1 MRTIRIIN
9 DIVIYFCFCFLAGT
23 GLMMEFSFVK
33 GAGPQY
39 VLSMGKKA
47 WETGHFW
54 VGVVAILAFILH
66 FCLNSRFFKNVL
78 KTRIVYILF
87 VIIGFGGAILLAVWP
102 TEKGEAT
109 APAGHGQ
116 RCRAW
121 HGQRRRAWHGQ
132 RRRNLQRAGLRAQ
145 FGSQIIL
152 FATPQIIIGGA
163 KLGKTEFP
171 RASQAKSLLYS
182 FFILRGKIISPLF
195 IHPLH
200 TIKQSR
206 ILQKKRYLCSLKI
219 VMSII
224 AQKIRL

>member
-78 KTRIVYILF
+78 KTRIVYVLF

-102 TEKGEAT
+102 TEKGET
-109 APAGHGQ
+109 AAPEAQTSAQAAGQGY
-116 RCRAW
+116 
-121 HGQRRRAWHGQ
+121 GKGMGKG
-132 RRRNLQRAGLRAQ
+132 AGL
-145 FGSQIIL
+145 GM
-152 FATPQIIIGGA
+152 GKGA
-163 KLGKTEFP
+163 GICQGHAFSP
-171 RASQAKSLLYS
+171 DVSLLLGT
-182 FFILRGKIISPLF
+182 F
-195 IHPLH
+195 
-200 TIKQSR
+200 
-206 ILQKKRYLCSLKI
+206 LK
-219 VMSII
+219 M
-224 AQKIRL
+224 